1 MFLPQCFGLLGVN
14 GAGKTT
20 TFKMLTGDR
29 QGRPPGDA
37 TVQARVSALL
47 SCLRVSL
54 PGPEA
59 CPLPHPV
66 FEDDSESLKDLY
78 GGTDL
83 PANMI

>member
-1 MFLPQCFGLLGVN
+1 MCSPSVLW
-14 GAGKTT
+14 
-20 TFKMLTGDR
+20 
-29 QGRPPGDA
+29 PPGSEWSWQNNHVQDA
-37 TVQARVSALL
+37 HWGHASDLRRCHCRRQEVSALL